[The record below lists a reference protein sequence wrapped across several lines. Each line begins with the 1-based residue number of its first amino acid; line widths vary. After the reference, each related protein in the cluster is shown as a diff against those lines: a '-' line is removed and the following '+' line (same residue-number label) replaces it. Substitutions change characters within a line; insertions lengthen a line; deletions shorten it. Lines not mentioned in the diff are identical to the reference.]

1 MAKVCSQKGEME
13 RAENARTDQ
22 EMEIQSEKRT
32 EVCERRS
39 REMEIQKTE
48 RTED

>member
-1 MAKVCSQKGEME
+1 MVKVCSQKGEME

-32 EVCERRS
+32 EVCERRHGRGLGLRCRS
-39 REMEIQKTE
+39 
-48 RTED
+48 